1 LENVSWLLLA
11 ALAILWAAFLLP
23 TWRRYPGSTVPGS
36 TVKDFERNM
45 DLLAETEGSGQGRW
59 IVTPRKG
66 MTFVG
71 PRARAQARARE
82 RRRRVLVVLIE
93 SVVLTGLIGLVPPL
107 RAMWYATAVLLM
119 ALGAF
124 VWLLISVKARPSVAR
139 GPAVPPEVAAPA
151 RARPAR
157 QRYAAD
163 ASGRTA
169 RAAYNGLA
177 TFGEDHGPIVVKSAS
192 TVGVAGV

>member
-1 LENVSWLLLA
+1 MSWLLLG
-11 ALAILWAAFLLP
+11 ALGIMWAAFLLP
-23 TWRRYPGSTVPGS
+23 TWRRYQGN

-45 DLLAETEGSGQGRW
+45 DVLAETEGSGQGRW

-66 MTFVG
+66 MSFVG

-82 RRRRVLVVLIE
+82 RRRRILVVLIE
-93 SVVLTGLIGLVPPL
+93 SIVLTGLIGLVPPL
-107 RAMWYATAVLLM
+107 RAVWYATAVLLM

-124 VWLLISVKARPSVAR
+124 VWLLISVKARPSTAL
-139 GPAVPPEVAAPA
+139 GSAVPPEVAAPA

-177 TFGEDHGPIVVKSAS
+177 TLGEDQGPIVVRSAS
-192 TVGVAGV
+192 TVGVAGA

>member
-1 LENVSWLLLA
+1 MSWLLLA
-11 ALAILWAAFLLP
+11 ALGIMWAAFLFP
-23 TWRRYPGSTVPGS
+23 TWRRSAN

-82 RRRRVLVVLIE
+82 RRRRILVVLIE
-93 SVVLTGLIGLVPPL
+93 SIVLTGLIGLVPPL

-124 VWLLISVKARPSVAR
+124 VWLLISVKARPSTAR
-139 GPAVPPEVAAPA
+139 APAVPPEVAAPA

-157 QRYAAD
+157 QRHAAD

-177 TFGEDHGPIVVKSAS
+177 TFGEDHGPIVVKPAS

>member
-1 LENVSWLLLA
+1 VSWLLLA
-11 ALAILWAAFLLP
+11 ALGTMWAAFLLP
-23 TWRRYPGSTVPGS
+23 TWRRYPGN

-45 DLLAETEGSGQGRW
+45 DLLAETEGSGEGRW

-71 PRARAQARARE
+71 PRARSQARARE
-82 RRRRVLVVLIE
+82 RRRRILVVLIE
-93 SVVLTGLIGLVPPL
+93 SIALTGLIGLVPPL
-107 RAMWYATAVLLM
+107 RAMWYATAVLLV
-119 ALGAF
+119 ALGAY
-124 VWLLISVKARPSVAR
+124 VWLLVSMKAGHSAAR
-139 GPAVPPEVAAPA
+139 APAVPSEVAAAA

-157 QRYAAD
+157 HRYVAD

-177 TFGEDHGPIVVKSAS
+177 TLGEDHGPVVVKSAS